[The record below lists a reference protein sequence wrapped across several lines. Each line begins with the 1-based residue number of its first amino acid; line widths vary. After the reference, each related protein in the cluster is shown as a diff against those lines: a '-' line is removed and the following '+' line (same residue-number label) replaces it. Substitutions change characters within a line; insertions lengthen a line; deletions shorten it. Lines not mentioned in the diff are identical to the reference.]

1 MSPYGQHQNQIDY
14 IFCSQRWRNSIQ
26 SAKTKPGS
34 DGSDHQLLIA
44 KFRLK
49 LKKVGETSRPFRY
62 DPNQIPY
69 DYTVKVMNRFKGS
82 DLVETECPKNYG
94 GRLVTL
100 CRRQWPKSF
109 QRKRNARRQSGCLR
123 GGFTK
128 SWGKK
133 RISWYIFHIHIPMPD
148 WILKRVSERSS
159 LINKWLIICCSLSEL
174 KYYSKITLLWPSLA
188 IKQFLSSAF

>member
-1 MSPYGQHQNQIDY
+1 MDVTIWSTPKSNQIDY
-14 IFCSQRWRNSIQ
+14 IFCSQRWRSSMQ

-69 DYTVKVMNRFKGS
+69 DYTVKEMNRFKGS

-100 CRRQWPKSF
+100 CRRQWPKSS
-109 QRKRNARRQSGCLR
+109 QREMQEGKVVVWEEASQKAEERKGYHDRFFVFIFLCLIEFLEQGSR
-123 GGFTK
+123 GYQ
-128 SWGKK
+128 
-133 RISWYIFHIHIPMPD
+133 RD
-148 WILKRVSERSS
+148 LV
-159 LINKWLIICCSLSEL
+159 
-174 KYYSKITLLWPSLA
+174 
-188 IKQFLSSAF
+188 